1 MDLVTQLLSDLVRIP
16 SVNPMGRAGATRA
29 DGFFETDVT
38 NYLETYLTAQGVT
51 CHRVPVSPGRDN
63 LFAYYEAP
71 NPGKRL
77 LFDAHQDTVP
87 VEGMIVPP
95 FRAHIEGGRLYGRG
109 ACDIKGGLAA
119 MVLAFLRLVRERPKH
134 SASVV
139 LALTVDEEYTHMGS
153 SAIAELP
160 PEGIDLAIVAEPTR
174 FDLITTHKGAVRWK
188 IESRGTAC
196 HSSTPDRGDN
206 AIYRM
211 SRVLH
216 VLQRHAQELQG
227 STPDPILG
235 APSLSV
241 GTIHGGVSPNV
252 VPDECVIELDRRV
265 IPGENPDHVPT
276 LVTEA
281 LRLHLSAED
290 FDQLA
295 FHVPWVRMPALR
307 SSVSSSTLEILSQC
321 VARQTGR
328 NPLVSGVP
336 FGTDAGPLG
345 QIGIPCVVLGPGD
358 IAQAHTK
365 DEWIDLDQLRYAV
378 DVYFD
383 LACCLG
389 AS

>member
-1 MDLVTQLLSDLVRIP
+1 
-16 SVNPMGRAGATRA
+16 
-29 DGFFETDVT
+29 
-38 NYLETYLTAQGVT
+38 
-51 CHRVPVSPGRDN
+51 
-63 LFAYYEAP
+63 
-71 NPGKRL
+71 
-77 LFDAHQDTVP
+77 
-87 VEGMIVPP
+87 
-95 FRAHIEGGRLYGRG
+95 
-109 ACDIKGGLAA
+109 
-119 MVLAFLRLVRERPKH
+119 VLAFLRLVRERPNH

-139 LALTVDEEYTHMGS
+139 LALTVDEEYTHTGS
-153 SAIAELP
+153 SAIAENP

-211 SRVLH
+211 ARVLH
-216 VLQRHAQELQG
+216 VLQTYALDLQRG
-227 STPDPILG
+227 EPDPILG

-265 IPGENPDHVPT
+265 IPGESPDAVPS
-276 LVTEA
+276 LVTEL
-281 LRLHLSAED
+281 LRKELSADD
-290 FDQLA
+290 FERLA

-307 SSVSSSTLEILSQC
+307 PNVDQATLDLLCASI
-321 VARQTGR
+321 ARQTGKT
-328 NPLVSGVP
+328 PAVSGVP

-345 QIGIPCVVLGPGD
+345 QVGIPSVVLGPGD

-365 DEWIDLDQLRYAV
+365 DEWIELDQLRAAV

-383 LACCLG
+383 LACTLG
-389 AS
+389 TA